1 MQVPDSAIDEN
12 LMFTYWDSYYG
23 PLPKFDRS
31 LYKYC
36 LRVLSREITNPI
48 DDKGQLGEIL
58 NARSDLFPLT
68 FSNPADIPYIKAHPE
83 GLWFVKN
90 RHGAGGKQVSCHK
103 YRELANIQLQPNDV
117 LQQALVDVDLIGGHK
132 YTIRCYLLIWN
143 GQSYLHRHWYKVI
156 HGEPYDRNSTDYAVQ
171 VSLRYSGG
179 GTEFAA
185 VTPAHADETEQAMF
199 AELRRSNIKI
209 MRELAFLVAKSDRE
223 QYSILGCDFV
233 VEANARAKLIEI
245 NAYPNLMHLNP
256 SVANEVIYPMI
267 KDTVSTLVSTEVSEC
282 WEQLS

>member
-1 MQVPDSAIDEN
+1 MQEPVSAIDKN

-23 PLPKFDRS
+23 PLPQFDRS

-36 LRVLSREITNPI
+36 LRVLPRDVTNPI

-68 FSNPADIPYIKAHPE
+68 FSRPADIPYIKAHPE

-103 YRELANIQLQPNDV
+103 YRELAKIQLQPNDV
-117 LQQALVDVDLIGGHK
+117 LQQALVDVDLIDGRK

-143 GQSYLHRHWYKVI
+143 GLCYLHRHWYKVI
-156 HGEPYDRNSTDYAVQ
+156 HGEAYDRNSTDYAVQ

-185 VTPAHADETEQAMF
+185 VTPTHADETEQAMF
-199 AELRRSNIKI
+199 AELKRSNTKI
-209 MRELAFLVAKSDRE
+209 IRELPFLTAASDRE
-223 QYSILGCDFV
+223 LYTILGCDFV
-233 VEANARAKLIEI
+233 VEANSRAKLIEI
-245 NAYPNLMHLNP
+245 NAYPNLVHLDQ
-256 SVANEVIYPMI
+256 SVAHEVIYPMI
-267 KDTVSTLVSTEVSEC
+267 RDTVSTLVSNEVSEC
-282 WEQLS
+282 WEPIN

>member
-1 MQVPDSAIDEN
+1 MQETVPAIDEN

-23 PLPKFDRS
+23 PLPRFDRS

-36 LRVLSREITNPI
+36 FRVLPRDVTNPI

-68 FSNPADIPYIKAHPE
+68 FSRPADIPYIKAHPE

-103 YRELANIQLQPNDV
+103 YRELENIRLQPNDV
-117 LQQALVDVDLIGGHK
+117 LQQALVDVDLINGRK

-143 GQSYLHRHWYKVI
+143 GQCYLHRHWYKVI
-156 HGEPYDRNSTDYAVQ
+156 HGEAYDRNSTDYAVQ

-185 VTPAHADETEQAMF
+185 VTPALADESEQAMF
-199 AELRRSNIKI
+199 AELKRSNTKI
-209 MRELAFLVAKSDRE
+209 IRELPFLMAESDRE
-223 QYSILGCDFV
+223 QYTILGCDFV
-233 VEANARAKLIEI
+233 VEANSRAKLIEI
-245 NAYPNLMHLNP
+245 NAYPNLVHLDH

-267 KDTVSTLVSTEVSEC
+267 RDTVSTLVSNEVSEC
-282 WEQLS
+282 WEPLS